1 METKRVLVAEDDRV
15 AARVLERLLRQAG
28 YEVQLAHDG
37 KQAWELYQQ
46 QPVPLVITD
55 WMMPEMD
62 GLELCRR
69 LRENP
74 HNGYT
79 YIILLTARDQKE
91 DQITALRIGR

>member
-1 METKRVLVAEDDRV
+1 METKRVVVAEDDRV
-15 AARVLERLLRQAG
+15 AARVLERLLHQAG
-28 YEVQLAHDG
+28 YEVQLTHDG
-37 KQAWELYQQ
+37 KQAWQLYQQ

-79 YIILLTARDQKE
+79 YIISPRSNRALT
-91 DQITALRIGR
+91 IS